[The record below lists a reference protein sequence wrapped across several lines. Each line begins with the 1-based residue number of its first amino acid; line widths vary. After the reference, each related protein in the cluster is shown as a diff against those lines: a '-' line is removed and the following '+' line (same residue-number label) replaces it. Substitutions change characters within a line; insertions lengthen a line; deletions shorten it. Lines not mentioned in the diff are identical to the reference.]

1 MMLDVKALRDSPQ
14 LAAIELL
21 IQAADTTVVALC
33 AAHPALDHDLRPDP
47 EPVID
52 GLLIASSTA
61 SPACATAFSNIADP
75 WTTSSDS
82 DETRATM
89 TTTIPT
95 SKPQPAGPTLR
106 PLRARSVGLPFPS
119 ISSRARTRPTPMM
132 PISQSA

>member
-52 GLLIASSTA
+52 RL
-61 SPACATAFSNIADP
+61 ADRLVDRI
-75 WTTSSDS
+75 TCMRDGIQQYCRSLD
-82 DETRATM
+82 DLKRLRRN
-89 TTTIPT
+89 
-95 SKPQPAGPTLR
+95 TLDDDDDD
-106 PLRARSVGLPFPS
+106 PDF
-119 ISSRARTRPTPMM
+119 
-132 PISQSA
+132 